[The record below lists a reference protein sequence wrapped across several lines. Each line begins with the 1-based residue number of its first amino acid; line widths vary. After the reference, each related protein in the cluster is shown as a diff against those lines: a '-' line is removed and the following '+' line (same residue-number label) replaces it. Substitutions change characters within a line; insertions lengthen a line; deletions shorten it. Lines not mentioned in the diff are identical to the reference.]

1 MIINVDL
8 EMMERLER
16 EIEGKDIYEVRNIVP
31 RVLRE
36 GGFKLVYQ
44 YQFKKA
50 GVLDRPVERYVYSD
64 NYNLIIVDFGQE
76 YEQVDESYNPYYYL
90 NIQVVDGDVSYIY
103 KEFD

>member
-1 MIINVDL
+1 MIDVSL

-16 EIEGKDIYEVRNIVP
+16 EIDGKDIYEARNIVP

-36 GGFKLVYQ
+36 EGGFKLVHQ
-44 YQFKKA
+44 YEFKKP

-76 YEQVDESYNPYYYL
+76 YEQVGESYHPYYYL
-90 NIQVVDGDVSYIY
+90 NIQVVDDKVSYIY
-103 KEFD
+103 QEF